1 MIIEL
6 KKAEVIFNK
15 PLYVGLSILDISKLY
30 MYNFHYDYML
40 PKMGL
45 DSCKLMYIDTDS
57 FIYELKCNDVYEEV
71 IKTDL
76 ERFDTS
82 DYLSDN
88 PYNIPLVNKKVLG
101 LMKDEVNGKIIT
113 HFVGLRSKMYS
124 FKVQGDKEVKRAKGT
139 KYNVVRNKLTFND
152 YFRCLKDINKKV
164 IVTQRSIRS
173 YNHNVFS
180 IEQSK
185 IALSSHDDKRYI
197 FTHTFDTLPFGH
209 HSLLP

>member
-1 MIIEL
+1 MENIRKHRVIKFVKTWEGRYGAKNLIASPKFHSRTSLGNNLMIIEL
-6 KKAEVIFNK
+6 KKSEIIFNK
-15 PLYVGLSILDISKLY
+15 PLYVGLSILDISKLF

-45 DSCKLMYIDTDS
+45 KCCKLMYIDTDS

-82 DYLSDN
+82 DYPSDN
-88 PYNIPLVNKKVLG
+88 SYNIPLVNKKVLG

-152 YFRCLKDINKKV
+152 YFECLQDIKK
-164 IVTQRSIRS
+164 T
-173 YNHNVFS
+173 
-180 IEQSK
+180 
-185 IALSSHDDKRYI
+185 
-197 FTHTFDTLPFGH
+197 
-209 HSLLP
+209 SL